1 MKTSLKKHFILLSV
15 ILTTSFSLNAQVPDF
30 TSAAEKSINA
40 VVHVK
45 TKTEVKQ
52 RSMMGFDDDPFF
64 QFFFGQPRMQQQ
76 QKPKPVMASG
86 SGVIITEDGYIV
98 TNNHVIADSYEI

>member
-64 QFFFGQPRMQQQ
+64 QFFFGQER
-76 QKPKPVMASG
+76 QKSRLRKRSG
-86 SGVIITEDGYIV
+86 FLFLT
-98 TNNHVIADSYEI
+98 SYLFTLT

>member
-15 ILTTSFSLNAQVPDF
+15 ILTASFSLNAQVPDF

-45 TKTEVKQ
+45 TTTEIKQ
-52 RSMMGFDDDPFF
+52 
-64 QFFFGQPRMQQQ
+64 
-76 QKPKPVMASG
+76 
-86 SGVIITEDGYIV
+86 
-98 TNNHVIADSYEI
+98 